1 MDEALIRSWNIHFH
15 NMFRLYDERY
25 VGFIDIETYPRVI
38 NENIN
43 FDNVHIISI
52 AMLLPVN
59 HVVNKGNVITDEYS
73 LEPFTIYGG
82 INDEQRILQHL
93 GKILYGKLI
102 GQIVGYGIMYLD
114 IPLLIYKARK
124 YNIKPVLRF
133 FSIVSILDLV
143 IPTAIYMYV
152 KKGDFKLYSLKEI
165 IYELKL
171 DEKYEFSE
179 ELYNDINKLVEYN
192 LRDVNNIRKLY
203 DFLKKLY
210 MNRNYVN
217 FLKL

>member
-15 NMFRLYDERY
+15 NLFRLYDNRY
-25 VGFIDIETYPRVI
+25 VGFIDIETYPKFD
-38 NENIN
+38 ENLS
-43 FDNVHIISI
+43 FDNVHIISV

-59 HVVNKGNVITDEYS
+59 HVVNSGNIVTDEYE
-73 LEPFTIYGG
+73 LEPFTVYGG
-82 INDEQRILQHL
+82 IDDEKRILEHL
-93 GKILYGKLI
+93 GKILYNKLI

-124 YNIKPVLRF
+124 YNIKPLTRF

-143 IPTAIYMYV
+143 VPTAIYMYA
-152 KKGDFKLYSLKEI
+152 KKGDFKFYSLKDI
-165 IYELKL
+165 VQELNL
-171 DEKYEFSE
+171 DEKYEFTE
-179 ELYNDINKLVEYN
+179 DLYSDINKLVEYN

-217 FLKL
+217 FLKI